1 MLEDKIRATDYEAT
15 SEAIE
20 EQVAHESYLQW
31 LRENDQR
38 SKGQVRGCGQWNL
51 LLSHPNCFVKV
62 AEMSFGGFCVR
73 GECWPRVM

>member
-31 LRENDQR
+31 IRENDQR
-38 SKGQVRGCGQWNL
+38 AKGQVNI
-51 LLSHPNCFVKV
+51 SVSV
-62 AEMSFGGFCVR
+62 ALCIQRPDPLIEV
-73 GECWPRVM
+73 V

>member
-1 MLEDKIRATDYEAT
+1 MSPPQAMLEDKIRATDFEAT

-38 SKGQVRGCGQWNL
+38 SKGQVWQKHAHSSSL
-51 LLSHPNCFVKV
+51 PNFLCF
-62 AEMSFGGFCVR
+62 FFL
-73 GECWPRVM
+73 